1 MNRRP
6 KIDRRRL
13 LKVAGSTAAMAAVG
27 GPAVSALAAP
37 PQTPAKPTIRFPNEP
52 FYDAEGKFLV
62 DKAREALGALLR
74 YHGYPVFD
82 GLVKELWV
90 SDYGLGRFTDVGL
103 GAHIYMNQAEANYLM
118 LDIFLLPDQML
129 PEHYHLKTEDAQAK
143 MEGWLCRWGRSYV
156 YGEGPKSEKMH
167 AKIPQFEREWVTVF
181 HETVLDPGQCAHL
194 NRPTARHWQFAGP
207 EGAILTEVGTYHDG
221 AGVRHTDPKIVF

>member
-1 MNRRP
+1 MSRHR
-6 KIDRRRL
+6 KIDRRGLFRA
-13 LKVAGSTAAMAAVG
+13 AGSTAAMAAVAV
-27 GPAVSALAAP
+27 PALSTSAAP
-37 PQTPAKPTIRFPNEP
+37 PQRPAKPTIRLPNDE
-52 FYDAEGKFLV
+52 FYDAEGKFLEE
-62 DKAREALGALLR
+62 KAREAFGALIE
-74 YHGYPVFD
+74 YHGYPAFD
-82 GLVKELWV
+82 GLVEGLWV
-90 SDYGLGRFTDVGL
+90 SDYGLGRFAEVGL

-129 PEHYHLKTEDAQAK
+129 PEHYHLKTDDAQAK

-156 YGEGPKSEKMH
+156 YGEGPKPEKMH
-167 AKIPQFEREWVTVF
+167 AKIPQFERQWVTVF

-221 AGVRHTDPKIVF
+221 AGVRHTDPSIVF

>member
-1 MNRRP
+1 MNRHP
-6 KIDRRRL
+6 TIDRREL
-13 LKVAGSTAAMAAVG
+13 LRAAGSVAAMAV
-27 GPAVSALAAP
+27 PAASTLAAQPRP
-37 PQTPAKPTIRFPNEP
+37 PTRPAIRLPNMQ

-62 DKAREALGALLR
+62 EKAREALGALMR

-82 GLVKELWV
+82 GLVDGLWV
-90 SDYGLGRFTDVGL
+90 SDYGLGRFTEVGL

-129 PEHYHLKTEDAQAK
+129 PEHYHVKTDDAQAK

-156 YGEGPKSEKMH
+156 YGEGPKTEKLH
-167 AKIPQFEREWVTVF
+167 AKIPEPQRRWVTVF
-181 HETVLDPGQCAHL
+181 HETVLDPGQCTHL

-221 AGVRHTDPKIVF
+221 AGVRHTDPNIVF

>member
-13 LKVAGSTAAMAAVG
+13 LKAAGSTAAMAAVAV
-27 GPAVSALAAP
+27 PAVATLAAP
-37 PQTPAKPTIRFPNEP
+37 PQRPAKPTIRFPNEP

-62 DKAREALGALLR
+62 EKAGEAFHALMQ

-82 GLVKELWV
+82 GLVEGLWV
-90 SDYGLGRFTDVGL
+90 SDYGLGRFTEVGL

-129 PEHYHLKTEDAQAK
+129 PEHYHLETDDAQAK

-156 YGEGPKSEKMH
+156 YGEGSKTEKMH
-167 AKIPQFEREWVTVF
+167 AKIPQFERQWVTVF
-181 HETVLDPGQCAHL
+181 HETVLDPGQCVHL

-221 AGVRHTDPKIVF
+221 TGVRHTDPKIVF